1 MVRGGTILK
10 VVFGLA
16 VVLVVAVVVLVATFD
31 LNAYKGRLAA
41 ELGRLT
47 GREVTIAGDI
57 GLALSLTPTIAVEG
71 VTLGNAAWAGSE
83 PMVAVDRLEAKIAV
97 VPLLSG
103 IVSIDSLELDAPRIL
118 LATNA
123 AGQGNWA
130 LTPAAKP
137 AAQTPP
143 AASKSEPTPEPT
155 PDPAAAQSTAA
166 APVSFDIRSVTIT
179 DALLTYKDGKAGGPP
194 TTLTLKSLTLLSEG
208 AGQPLDV
215 DLQGALGARLLGLSG
230 KLGAIDT
237 ILAGQPMAVDLA
249 FETDGLSGTVKGS
262 VAEPLK
268 GKGLDLA
275 VVARAADLSDLAG
288 NSVAA
293 LPLDLSTRITQ
304 DGAAYRL
311 GDLALRLGASSVS
324 GALRI
329 DPAAKPLAVTGV
341 LAAPLLDLA
350 ELLPKRPALSGGGGG
365 AGAPGTSS

>member
-71 VTLGNAAWAGSE
+71 VTLGNAAWAGGE

-103 IVSIDSLELDAPRIL
+103 IVSIHSLELDAPRIL

-143 AASKSEPTPEPT
+143 AASKPDPTSEPA
-155 PDPAAAQSTAA
+155 PD
-166 APVSFDIRSVTIT
+166 PVSFDIRAVTIT

-194 TTLTLKSLTLLSEG
+194 TTLTLKSLTLRSDG
-208 AGQPLDV
+208 AGQLLDV
-215 DLQGALGARLLGLSG
+215 DLQGALGARMLGLSG

-249 FETDGLSGTVKGS
+249 FETDGLTGTVKGS

-341 LAAPLLDLA
+341 LSAPLLDLA
-350 ELLPKRPALSGGGGG
+350 ELLPKRPVLSSGGGGG
-365 AGAPGTSS
+365 AGVPGA